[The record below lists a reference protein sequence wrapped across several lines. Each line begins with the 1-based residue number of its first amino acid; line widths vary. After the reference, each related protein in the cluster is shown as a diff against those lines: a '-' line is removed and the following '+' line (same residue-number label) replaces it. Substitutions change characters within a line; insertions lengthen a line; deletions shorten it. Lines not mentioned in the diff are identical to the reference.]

1 MIKNQENLEGI
12 VSKLKEEGIYAGE
25 AEKKR
30 IIDAANRKAEKMVAD
45 AEAKSKT
52 LIEKA
57 EAEAV
62 QIEKNSKAAI
72 SQAARDMV
80 EATKIAITNHLKN
93 VFGNQCES
101 LINQE
106 EYLQILLK
114 AVLETIEGD
123 KTVEV
128 SPEQVQK
135 MQSFIAS
142 SALKNIIEVKPLTK
156 SEAKISVSCK
166 ENEGIQFV
174 ITSKDIEDGLF
185 SLLNQDLVERIS
197 SNKED

>member
-1 MIKNQENLEGI
+1 MKNQENLEAI
-12 VSKLKEEGIYAGE
+12 VSKLKEQGIYAGE
-25 AEKKR
+25 TEKKR
-30 IIDAANRKAEKMVAD
+30 LIDSANRKVEKMLAD
-45 AEAKSKT
+45 AEAKSKII
-52 LIEKA
+52 IEKA
-57 EAEAV
+57 EAGAA
-62 QIEKNSKAAI
+62 QTEKNSKAAI
-72 SQAARDMV
+72 SQASRDMV

-101 LINQE
+101 IITQE
-106 EYLQILLK
+106 EYLKALLNV
-114 AVLETIEGD
+114 VLETIQGE

-142 SALKNIIEVKPLTK
+142 SALKNGIEVKPLAK
-156 SEAKISVSCK
+156 SEAKISVTCK
-166 ENEGIQFV
+166 ENEDIQFV

-185 SLLNQDLVERIS
+185 SLLNQDLVERIR

>member
-1 MIKNQENLEGI
+1 MKNQENLEGI
-12 VSKLKEEGIYAGE
+12 VSKLKEQGIYAGE
-25 AEKKR
+25 TEKKR
-30 IIDAANRKAEKMVAD
+30 LIDSANRKVEKMLAD
-45 AEAKSKT
+45 AEAKSKII
-52 LIEKA
+52 IEKA
-57 EAEAV
+57 EAGAA
-62 QIEKNSKAAI
+62 QTEKNSKAAI
-72 SQAARDMV
+72 SQASRDMV

-101 LINQE
+101 IITQE
-106 EYLQILLK
+106 EYLKALLNV
-114 AVLETIEGD
+114 VLETIQGE

-142 SALKNIIEVKPLTK
+142 SALKNGIEVKPLAK
-156 SEAKISVSCK
+156 SEAKISVTCK
-166 ENEGIQFV
+166 ENEDIQFV

-185 SLLNQDLVERIS
+185 SLLNQDLVERIR